1 MNIVSTDLL
10 LNILNYNY
18 NINIL
23 LNKEYYVFLKKIRN
37 NFKDNPLILKYKLV
51 KCRQKM
57 GDQNTNTNLHYQ
69 RSPSIRVM
77 EEQIYKLN
85 GNLPLGKIINSN
97 IDISPELKEKLI
109 PISERFVYPYYLWT
123 YYPNIYILI
132 YWEIFEIKAVNIQRA
147 TVYSQLF

>member
-1 MNIVSTDLL
+1 
-10 LNILNYNY
+10 
-18 NINIL
+18 
-23 LNKEYYVFLKKIRN
+23 
-37 NFKDNPLILKYKLV
+37 
-51 KCRQKM
+51 M
-57 GDQNTNTNLHYQ
+57 GDQNTNTNLHYE

-109 PISERFVYPYYLWT
+109 PISERFVYPYYLWS
-123 YYPNIYILI
+123 YYPKIYILI
-132 YWEIFEIKAVNIQRA
+132 YWEIFEIKAVNIEKA